1 MLVLLLEIGL
11 IAALAGGVGNS
22 GGRLGV
28 VNVWIKHLEFYLGQL
43 VNEGILL

>member
-1 MLVLLLEIGL
+1 MLVLLLLEHGL
-11 IAALAGGVGNS
+11 IAAVLASEVGNG

-43 VNEGILL
+43 VN

>member
-11 IAALAGGVGNS
+11 IAALAGEVGNS

-28 VNVWIKHLEFYLGQL
+28 VNVWIKHFEFYLGQL

>member
-11 IAALAGGVGNS
+11 IAALAGEVGNS
-22 GGRLGV
+22 GGRLRV
-28 VNVWIKHLEFYLGQL
+28 VNVWIKYLEFYLRQL